1 MSPES
6 AGLAV
11 REVTQETEVNLG
23 RSAFKRLRSR
33 DIGESEIVDITMG
46 EQVRD
51 ALFGIACDTR
61 VDKALF
67 PNRFSY
73 WWTTSQRRP
82 SSLEGGADEEE
93 KEDEEDIFARP
104 IQNTTRV

>member
-1 MSPES
+1 MFPES

-46 EQVRD
+46 EQVGDGCSFWNFVR
-51 ALFGIACDTR
+51 
-61 VDKALF
+61 
-67 PNRFSY
+67 Y
-73 WWTTSQRRP
+73 TS
-82 SSLEGGADEEE
+82 
-93 KEDEEDIFARP
+93 
-104 IQNTTRV
+104 